1 LLSCC
6 NSDRIF
12 PLTIQKNGSATT
24 EIESSAVANVEK
36 VDENTKP
43 SGKNEDDPNSA
54 SRTED
59 KPAGNTQGPSWQAI
73 VEATPADPMIKIESA
88 SKDKTNPAFVVSD
101 NDQELLASYFG
112 SALKDNLIKF
122 YQKVLSKPDAKPAV
136 FGFLLSDPITDKAV
150 RGQLHQDVRR
160 IFESRLETQMMDEG
174 MIKITAASRQ
184 SKRQNGMS
192 QHPNPR
198 NQNHRGQTKGK
209 VGWDELGGQYLHFSL
224 YKENKD
230 TMEVVSYLSKALH
243 VKPRDFS
250 FAGTKD
256 RRAAT
261 VQRVSVFRQYAN
273 NLAKLNRDLRN
284 ARIGD
289 FKHEKH
295 ALELGELGG
304 NQFQITLR
312 DCHFGDDA
320 SLDGPTRL
328 QHANDIVGQA
338 VKHLQDHGFIN
349 YFGLQRFGTF
359 GIGTDEV
366 GKKILQGDFEG
377 AVNSILVFSE
387 EALACALDPN
397 HNPSEE
403 KISRDDVGRA
413 RALHFF
419 NTTGKATQ
427 ALEKLPRKFSA
438 ESSIIRHLGN
448 PKTHNDYLGAILM
461 VGRNLRTMY
470 VHAYQSLVWNMVAS
484 ERWARYGDK
493 VIEGDLV
500 LVDTQGAKDAAKDE
514 VDENGEIVVHPAADD
529 AAVTHDDLY
538 ERARPLTSEE
548 AASGQYKIFDI
559 VLPTP
564 GFDIEYPSND
574 IGDYYK
580 EFMASERGGGLDPA
594 DMRRNQKDFSLSG
607 SYRKIMAKVGKDLSF
622 EIKTYKDELEQL
634 VETDLEKLD
643 RSSKKPQNHLNQN
656 RHNNGYGYQNSRG
669 GRANNNRGGFRGNS
683 WGSQIQYCGN
693 ARQAA
698 ARNVEMYGGTAQHNA
713 WLDLP
718 AKLAAEDKAAAE
730 AAELEKL
737 TRKEID
743 PKDIKQPII
752 NDTWIQTSAENEGR
766 RTGFRSTVVIPG
778 VTGPAER
785 EEESKNTSTTQVSAI
800 DNVMNVDKELPT
812 SNKPT
817 KDPEPVSDKLIDEK
831 VEVADVSMIS
841 TEDSDIEGGV
851 KLSPQLI
858 SQKRSAEQNSAE
870 PQPLAE
876 TSAVE
881 ELKVALD
888 EPLAMEELTRL
899 AVIVKFCLG
908 SSQYA
913 TMALREL
920 MKAGGVKTY
929 KPDFSGGR

>member
-1 LLSCC
+1 M
-6 NSDRIF
+6 
-12 PLTIQKNGSATT
+12 K
-24 EIESSAVANVEK
+24 
-36 VDENTKP
+36 
-43 SGKNEDDPNSA
+43 DD
-54 SRTED
+54 
-59 KPAGNTQGPSWQAI
+59 I
-73 VEATPADPMIKIESA
+73 
-88 SKDKTNPAFVVSD
+88 
-101 NDQELLASYFG
+101 
-112 SALKDNLIKF
+112 IKF
-122 YQKVLSKPDAKPAV
+122 HQKVLSKPDAKAVV
-136 FGFLLSDPITDKAV
+136 FGSLLSEPITEKAV

-174 MIKITAASRQ
+174 IIKITAAQRQ
-184 SKRQNGMS
+184 SKRQNSTS
-192 QHPNPR
+192 QYHNTR
-198 NQNHRGQTKGK
+198 NQNHRGHTKGK
-209 VGWDELGGQYLHFSL
+209 IGWDELGGQYLHFSL

-230 TMEVVSYLSKALH
+230 TMEVVSYLSKALR
-243 VKPRDFS
+243 VKSRDFS

-261 VQRVSVFRQYAN
+261 VQRVSAFRQYAN
-273 NLAKLNRDLRN
+273 NLAKLNNDLRN
-284 ARIGD
+284 ARIGN
-289 FKHEKH
+289 FTHEKH
-295 ALELGELGG
+295 ALELGELDG
-304 NQFQITLR
+304 NQFLVTLR
-312 DCHFGDDA
+312 DCHFGDD
-320 SLDGPTRL
+320 SNLDEATRI

-387 EALACALDPN
+387 EALVCALNPN

-403 KISRDDVGRA
+403 KISRDDVSRA
-413 RALHFF
+413 HALHLFK
-419 NTTGKATQ
+419 TTGKGTQ

-448 PKTHNDYLGAILM
+448 PKTQNDYLGALLM
-461 VGRNLRTMY
+461 ISRNLRTMY

-484 ERWARYGDK
+484 ERWARYCDK

-500 LVDTQGAKDAAKDE
+500 LVDTQGVKDAAKDE
-514 VDENGEIVVHPAADD
+514 VDENGEIVVHPAVDD
-529 AAVTHDDLY
+529 IAVTHDDLY

-548 AASGQYKIFDI
+548 AASGQYTIFDVI
-559 VLPTP
+559 LPTP
-564 GFDIEYPSND
+564 GFDIEYPNND

-594 DMRRNQKDFSLSG
+594 DMRRPQKDFSLSG
-607 SYRKIMAKVGKDLSF
+607 SYRKLMAQVGKDLNF
-622 EIKTYKDELEQL
+622 EIKSYHDELEQL

-643 RSSKKPQNHLNQN
+643 KSKKKHQNNSNQN
-656 RHNNGYGYQNSRG
+656 GHNNGYQNNRG
-669 GRANNNRGGFRGNS
+669 GRANNNRGGSRGGS
-683 WGSQIQYCGN
+683 WGNQNQYPGN
-693 ARQAA
+693 ARQDA
-698 ARNVEMYGGTAQHNA
+698 ARNVDMYRGTAQHNA

-737 TRKEID
+737 TRKDID
-743 PKDIKQPII
+743 PKDIKQPMIK
-752 NDTWIQTSAENEGR
+752 DTWIQTSVEDEGR

-778 VTGPAER
+778 VTGSAEK
-785 EEESKNTSTTQVSAI
+785 EESKSTSPTQALAA
-800 DNVMNVDKELPT
+800 DTAMDVDGKQPT
-812 SNKPT
+812 SVEPAKVP
-817 KDPEPVSDKLIDEK
+817 PPVSRKLTDEQ
-831 VEVADVSMIS
+831 VEAADISMVS

-851 KLSPQLI
+851 KLSPQKVT
-858 SQKRSAEQNSAE
+858 QKRSAEQISAAR
-870 PQPLAE
+870 QPMVG
-876 TSAVE
+876 SSSVE
-881 ELKVALD
+881 VPKVECDKLVTT
-888 EPLAMEELTRL
+888 EQPTRL

-929 KPDFSGGR
+929 KPDFSSGR